1 MTGVI
6 VKGISTG
13 YGRGVRAT
21 TGFTVDSDGR
31 RIGPVAQHLL
41 LENEA
46 VNVWQVD
53 TPPGE
58 TFWHH
63 YHHYDYVLFHTSEM
77 LGVVYNAEE
86 DHERIWRARME
97 RGAHGAAELLGA
109 VCYEHS
115 LLYIPGTGFL
125 SPGYVNIGE
134 TRFTAALIEVKR
146 PRRADQE
153 GVGFSRTDALVGLP
167 PRPGSTLLLE
177 NDRLRVYETALEP
190 GQADEPRPRG
200 ECATFVIDGGRV
212 QSLVVGGDAGDQ
224 LLADEER
231 ACVSAYW
238 TSSDDT
244 TRLVNVGDVA
254 YRELAVELK

>member
-1 MTGVI
+1 MYGPVVT
-6 VKGISTG
+6 ST
-13 YGRGVRAT
+13 VE
-21 TGFTVDSDGR
+21 FTVDEQGR

-41 LENEA
+41 LENDD
-46 VNVWQVD
+46 VKVWQVD
-53 TPPGE
+53 TAPGE

-63 YHHYDYVLFHTSEM
+63 YHNYDYVLFHTSEM

-97 RGAHGAAELLGA
+97 RGDHGAAELLGA

-125 SPGYVNIGE
+125 SPGYVNIGG

-153 GVGFSRTDALVGLP
+153 GVGFTRTDALVGLP
-167 PRPGSTLLLE
+167 PRQGSTLLFE
-177 NDRLRVYETALEP
+177 NDRVRVFETALAP
-190 GQADEPRPRG
+190 GEGDDARVRG
-200 ECATFVIDGGRV
+200 DCAGYVITGGRV
-212 QSLVVGGDAGDQ
+212 RSVAADGDGTEPAVSE
-224 LLADEER
+224 EER
-231 ACVSAYW
+231 PSVSPYW
-238 TSSDDT
+238 ISSGER
-244 TRLVNVGDVA
+244 TRLINIGATA

>member
-1 MTGVI
+1 VT
-6 VKGISTG
+6 
-13 YGRGVRAT
+13 AT
-21 TGFTVDSDGR
+21 TGFSVDGEGR

-41 LENEA
+41 LENDA
-46 VNVWQVD
+46 VKVWQVD

-63 YHHYDYVLFHTSEM
+63 YHDHDYVLFHTSEM
-77 LGVVYNAEE
+77 LGVVYKAEE
-86 DHERIWRARME
+86 DHDRIWRARME

-109 VCYEHS
+109 ICYEHS

-177 NDRLRVYETALEP
+177 NDRLRVYETVLDP
-190 GQADEPRPRG
+190 GEADAPRARG
-200 ECATFVIDGGRV
+200 DCAAFVIDGGRV
-212 QSLVVGGDAGDQ
+212 RTVAVGDA
-224 LLADEER
+224 AEER
-231 ACVSAYW
+231 LVAEEERPSVSGYW
-238 TSSDDT
+238 MSGDDT

>member
-1 MTGVI
+1 M
-6 VKGISTG
+6 STTEHDE
-13 YGRGVRAT
+13 R
-21 TGFTVDSDGR
+21 FTVDAQGR

-41 LENEA
+41 LENDD
-46 VNVWQVD
+46 VNIWQVD
-53 TPPGE
+53 TAPGE

-63 YHHYDYVLFHTSEM
+63 YHNYDYVLFHTSEM

-86 DHERIWRARME
+86 DHDRIWRARME
-97 RGAHGAAELLGA
+97 RGDHGAAELLGA
-109 VCYEHS
+109 ICYEHS

-153 GVGFSRTDALVGLP
+153 GVGFTRTDALVGVA

-177 NDRLRVYETALEP
+177 NDRVRVYETALAP
-190 GQADEPRPRG
+190 GERDTPRVRG
-200 ECATFVIDGGRV
+200 DCASYVIDGGRV
-212 QSLVVGGDAGDQ
+212 RTVVVGDDGTEQVVA
-224 LLADEER
+224 EEDR
-231 ACVSAYW
+231 ASVSPCWACSAARSYLEN
-238 TSSDDT
+238 TGT
-244 TRLVNVGDVA
+244 TP